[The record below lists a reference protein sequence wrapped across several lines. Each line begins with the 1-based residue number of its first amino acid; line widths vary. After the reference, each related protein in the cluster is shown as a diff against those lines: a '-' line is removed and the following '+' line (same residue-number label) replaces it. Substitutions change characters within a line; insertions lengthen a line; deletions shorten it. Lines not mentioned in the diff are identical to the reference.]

1 MKSVF
6 KLAIALLLI
15 GNTAMAQNNKLNGV
29 VMEETAKG
37 DLVPLPGANI
47 LWEKANVGTTTNQ
60 DGYFEIDFYKEDRL
74 IVSFIGFETDTLVI
88 TSPHKTNLI
97 MKANRTQTGEVEV
110 VGRQKST
117 TISTIA
123 PINVETI
130 NQKELRKAACC
141 NLSESFETNPSVDVS
156 YTDAVTGRRQ
166 IQLLGLNGKYT
177 QIQAENIPLARGMA
191 SSSGL
196 TFIPG
201 PWVESIQLTKGIGS
215 VVNGYES
222 ITGQINVELY
232 KPHADGDKLMV
243 NGYANS
249 TGRIESNLVTKYKLG
264 KHWTGNVLLHG
275 SMRNTEIDNNDDSFI
290 DAPLGHQVNLM
301 KRFKY
306 DSHKGF
312 EAQVGFRILNDRK
325 EGGQFGNSGIAENNR
340 YQILLD
346 DTRAEVFAKAGYVFE
361 DKVYRSIGLIVSGS
375 SQSQDVKIGPNNT
388 TTFTNNQKHDAFYA
402 NLIFQDIIGDTR
414 HKYRTG
420 LSLQID
426 NYYSLPINFTTI
438 EAKTNTPGAFI
449 EYTYSPHEAFNI
461 VAGLRGDLFDI
472 NETYSLANADGFTV
486 VDEQKGVI
494 IPRVHIRY
502 ALNENNIF
510 RLSGGRGVRRPFYI
524 ADNISLLA
532 SNLNVTVRDNILL
545 EDAWN
550 FGGGYT
556 LIFKMN
562 YRPVTIVTEAFR
574 TQFTKQLAIDFDN
587 VNGYTFFE
595 TDESYANTL
604 QVQADYSPMRRFDVR
619 VAYRFQD
626 VKVKQID
633 GSLRQKAFTSRHR
646 AFANLAYETKNDWK
660 FDYTINWIGE
670 QRAPRNG
677 EVFKRSPDFVTMN
690 AQIAKDFGKKWNAY
704 VGVENITNFRQDNPI
719 VSANNT
725 SAPNFDT
732 NRVWGPIVG
741 RLVYAGFYFRIP

>member
-1 MKSVF
+1 
-6 KLAIALLLI
+6 
-15 GNTAMAQNNKLNGV
+15 MAQSTKLTGV
-29 VMEETAKG
+29 VMEETPKG
-37 DLVPLPGANI
+37 ELVPLPGANI
-47 LWEKANVGTTTNQ
+47 LWEKANVGTTTNE
-60 DGYFEIDFYKEDRL
+60 DGFFEIDYYTGDRL
-74 IVSFIGFETDTLVI
+74 IISFIGFESDTLVI
-88 TSPHKTNLI
+88 ESPDKTNLI
-97 MKANRTQTGEVEV
+97 MKANRTNIGDVEV

-123 PINVETI
+123 PINIETI
-130 NQKELRKAACC
+130 NKKELRKAACC

-215 VVNGYES
+215 VVNGFES

-232 KPHADGDKLMV
+232 QPHDDADKLMV

-249 TGRIESNLVTKYKLG
+249 TGRIESNLTTKYTVN
-264 KHWTGNVLLHG
+264 KHWKGVLLLHG
-275 SMRNTEIDNNDDSFI
+275 SMRNIEIDNNDDSFI

-301 KRFKY
+301 NRWKY

-312 EAQVGFRILNDRK
+312 EGQIGFRVLNDKK
-325 EGGQFGNSGIAENNR
+325 EGGQFSNSGIAESDR

-375 SQSQDVKIGPNNT
+375 SHRQEVNVGPNNT
-388 TTFTNNQKHDAFYA
+388 TRFAQEQTHDAFYA

-414 HKYRTG
+414 HKYRAG
-420 LSLQID
+420 LSYQVD
-426 NYYSLPINFTTI
+426 NYFPLQLVDDGIPVES
-438 EAKTNTPGAFI
+438 KTNIPGAFL
-449 EYTYSPHEAFNI
+449 EYTYSPSEAFNV
-461 VAGLRGDLFDI
+461 VAGVRADYFDI
-472 NETYSLANADGFTV
+472 NELYSPANADGITI
-486 VDEQKGVI
+486 VDEQEIMVV
-494 IPRVHIRY
+494 PRLHMRY
-502 ALNENNIF
+502 ALNENNIL
-510 RLSGGRGVRRPFYI
+510 RLSAGRGVRRPFYI

-532 SNLNVTVRDNILL
+532 SNLGVTVQDNILL

-556 LIFKMN
+556 LNFKLN
-562 YRPVTIVTEAFR
+562 YRPATLIVEGYR
-574 TQFTKQLAIDFDN
+574 TQFTKQLAIDYDN
-587 VNGYTFFE
+587 AGGYVYFE
-595 TDESYANTL
+595 TDESYANTM
-604 QVQADYSPMRRFDVR
+604 QIQADYSPIKRFDVR

-626 VKVKQID
+626 VKVKQRN
-633 GSLRQKAFTSRHR
+633 GLVRQQAFTSRHR
-646 AFANLAYETKNDWK
+646 AFANFAYETKSDWK

-670 QRAPRNG
+670 QRTPIING
-677 EVFKRSPDFVTMN
+677 DIFERSPDFITMN
-690 AQIAKDFGKKWNAY
+690 VQVAKDLGKQWNVYA
-704 VGVENITNFRQDNPI
+704 GVENLTGFKQNNPI
-719 VSANNT
+719 VSASNT
-725 SAPNFDT
+725 SAANFDT
-732 NRVWGPIVG
+732 NRVWGPIIG
-741 RLVYAGFYFRIP
+741 RLAYVGFYFRIP